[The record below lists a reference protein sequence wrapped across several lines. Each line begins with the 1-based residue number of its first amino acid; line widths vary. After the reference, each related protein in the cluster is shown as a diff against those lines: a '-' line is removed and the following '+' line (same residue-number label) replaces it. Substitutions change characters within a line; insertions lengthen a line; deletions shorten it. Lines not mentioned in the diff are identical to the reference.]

1 MSAADEYRLLALT
14 LPMREIV
21 KDLNVPEDVR
31 CVLIWLEERGYGDV
45 AEHVDDAMAMGYQHN
60 GKRVFPLV
68 RVRFEWLLHYV
79 SLTGPK
85 DVEWPSREGEQMKWL
100 TEEAL
105 AQALPS
111 ADTYSYAREIVEHA
125 PRRLVRKAWVHMLEV
140 VGERARVRVAFNE
153 DPRDSA
159 ARSVWNVF
167 EALNKLHKHGYPI
180 FVSGFFRQFA
190 FAGHTDV
197 VLAGRLQP
205 PPGTTTKELRWKV

>member
-21 KDLNVPEDVR
+21 KDLDIPEDVR

-45 AEHVDDAMAMGYQHN
+45 AAHVDDAMAMGYWHN
-60 GKRVFPLV
+60 GKRVWPLV

-79 SLTGPK
+79 SLNGPK
-85 DVEWPSREGEQMKWL
+85 DIEWPLREGEHTKWL
-100 TEEAL
+100 SEEVLLRFRNATEYTEDA
-105 AQALPS
+105 
-111 ADTYSYAREIVEHA
+111 IVHA
-125 PRRLVRKAWVHMLEV
+125 WGFMLEV
-140 VGERARVRVAFNE
+140 VGARDRPRVAFNE

-167 EALNKLHKHGYPI
+167 EALNKLHKHGYLL
-180 FVSGFFRQFA
+180 FVPGFFRQFA

-205 PPGTTTKELRWKV
+205 SPGTTTRELRWKI